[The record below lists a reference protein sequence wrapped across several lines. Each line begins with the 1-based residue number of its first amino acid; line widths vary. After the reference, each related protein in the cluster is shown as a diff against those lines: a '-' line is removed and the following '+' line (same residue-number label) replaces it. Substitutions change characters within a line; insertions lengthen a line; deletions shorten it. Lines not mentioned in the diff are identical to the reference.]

1 MAADG
6 PLWQPRARNYQLESK
21 RLECELVNCIDGHP
35 LQAIVVE
42 SIQATKVGNEKKS
55 KKIDEVMVI
64 DPLTGGGGSADIV
77 DPLSSSLASPDP
89 LSAVLMESHQGT
101 STFGGPVKIESV
113 PDITFEP
120 WSSKRTNILAT
131 YTTSERIPITTSFL
145 SNEERQRLET
155 KATAAAE
162 TDKVRHRLEQLDD
175 IEEGGTQETLN
186 LSQQDYVNKIDTM
199 NRSLTDAW
207 QKDQRVAALKICI
220 QCSKL
225 LADNSVI
232 HFYPSKFVLITDI
245 LDNFGN
251 LVFERIR
258 EKSAYTPPN
267 SSKSI
272 DLPVN
277 FTPEQVPDSAKETC
291 RNWFFK
297 IASIRELVP
306 RFYVEAAILTCY
318 KFLTNQEFTQA
329 LVRLTKMTRGMG
341 DPLVAAYA
349 KAYLC
354 RVGQRVAMKERD
366 YVKINF
372 TDYLLTYSQLNTDQ
386 VQNVLAVQSLDMSK
400 YLNLFVPAVEWMM
413 QCLAHRASEADLE
426 NILTLIKEKT
436 TSGLVYNAVINSF
449 KPEFTA
455 NRATEFADIIKECEE
470 TVIPKHQ
477 LYVSL
482 GNCVVQS
489 GPPKQQLLPLL
500 NNVMY
505 KGNNNTSSANYYT
518 IRYCH

>member
-1 MAADG
+1 LG
-6 PLWQPRARNYQLESK
+6 CPHKYQWLDA
-21 RLECELVNCIDGHP
+21 LLV
-35 LQAIVVE
+35 
-42 SIQATKVGNEKKS
+42 
-55 KKIDEVMVI
+55 
-64 DPLTGGGGSADIV
+64 
-77 DPLSSSLASPDP
+77 
-89 LSAVLMESHQGT
+89 
-101 STFGGPVKIESV
+101 
-113 PDITFEP
+113 
-120 WSSKRTNILAT
+120 
-131 YTTSERIPITTSFL
+131 
-145 SNEERQRLET
+145 
-155 KATAAAE
+155 
-162 TDKVRHRLEQLDD
+162 
-175 IEEGGTQETLN
+175 
-186 LSQQDYVNKIDTM
+186 
-199 NRSLTDAW
+199 
-207 QKDQRVAALKICI
+207 
-220 QCSKL
+220 
-225 LADNSVI
+225 
-232 HFYPSKFVLITDI
+232 
-245 LDNFGN
+245 GN